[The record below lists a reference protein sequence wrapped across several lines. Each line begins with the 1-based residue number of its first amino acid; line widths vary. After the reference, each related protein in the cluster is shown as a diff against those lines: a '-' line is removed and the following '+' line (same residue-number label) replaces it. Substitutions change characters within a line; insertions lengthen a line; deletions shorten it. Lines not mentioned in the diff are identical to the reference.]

1 MLHQFEWI
9 VAVGAI
15 LAFCASYGIGANDVA
30 NAFATSVGSGAL
42 KIKHAIP
49 LAAVCEFSGS
59 LFMGSH
65 VVKTIRKGISDQ
77 ECFVDDPGLLMYGC
91 LCVIASVASWLIVAS
106 YFEMPVSTTHSCVGG
121 MIGMT
126 MVARG
131 SNCVTWLAKS
141 NEFPYVKGVVAII
154 ISWLLSPI
162 ISGLFASAMFY
173 VLRLFI
179 LRSKD
184 SYKRIQYGFPLLVAS
199 TFTINTFFIVYKGA
213 KFLKLADTPLWKA
226 CAISF
231 GTGGGLGILSYF
243 FVNPLIF
250 KNVEERTVENF
261 CHTDESVQSIH
272 DNAEVFDTKTED
284 SMRYLQIL
292 TACCDSFAHGANDV
306 ANSIGPFAAIYTIYK
321 SGEVAKKSDMGNDAY
336 WILSLGAVGI
346 VVGLATYGYKILEA
360 LGTKMAKLTPSR
372 GICIELGAAS
382 VIILGSRL
390 GWPLSTTHCQVG
402 ATVGVALFE
411 GIGGVNW
418 KLLSKTIAGWV
429 LTLVVVG
436 STTAF
441 LFAQGAYAPMVKYP
455 SYVNNVLCNN

>member
-1 MLHQFEWI
+1 MLQQFEWI
-9 VAVGAI
+9 VALGGI
-15 LAFCASYGIGANDVA
+15 FAFFAAFGIGANDVA

-42 KIKHAIP
+42 KVKHAVP

-77 ECFVDDPGLLMYGC
+77 ECFVEDPGLLMYGC
-91 LCVIASVASWLIVAS
+91 LCVILSVAIWLIVAS

-131 SNCVTWLAKS
+131 SNCVTWIAKS
-141 NEFPYVKGVVAII
+141 NQFPYVKGVVAII
-154 ISWLLSPI
+154 VSWLLSPI
-162 ISGLFASAMFY
+162 ISGLFASS
-173 VLRLFI
+173 LFFAVRSLI
-179 LRSKD
+179 LRSEN
-184 SYKRIQYGFPLLVAS
+184 SYTRIQYGFPVLVAG

-213 KFLKLADTPLWKA
+213 KFLKLDDTPLWKA

-231 GTGGGLGILSYF
+231 GVGGGSGIFSYF
-243 FVNPLIF
+243 FINPIIF
-250 KNVEERTVENF
+250 KNEHTLSRQDHFEDGTV
-261 CHTDESVQSIH
+261 QAIH
-272 DNAEVFDTKTED
+272 DNAEQFDARTEY

-306 ANSIGPFAAIYTIYK
+306 ANSIGPFAAIYAIYK
-321 SGEVAKKSDMGNDAY
+321 SGKVSKNADMGNDAY
-336 WILSLGAVGI
+336 WILSLGATGI
-346 VVGLATYGYKILEA
+346 VAGLSLYGYKILNA

-372 GICIELGAAS
+372 GICIELGAAA

-411 GIGGVNW
+411 GTGGVNW
-418 KLLSKTIAGWV
+418 KLLYKTIAGWL

-455 SYVNNVLCNN
+455 SYVISA

>member
-1 MLHQFEWI
+1 MLHHFEWI
-9 VAVGAI
+9 VAIGGI
-15 LAFCASYGIGANDVA
+15 FAFCASFGIGANDVA

-59 LFMGSH
+59 LFMGNH

-91 LCVIASVASWLIVAS
+91 LCVIISVASWLIIAS

-131 SNCVTWLAKS
+131 SNCVTWIAKS
-141 NEFPYVKGVVAII
+141 NDFPYVKGVVAII
-154 ISWLLSPI
+154 VSWLLSPI
-162 ISGLFASAMFY
+162 ISGLFASLMFFMI
-173 VLRLFI
+173 RLII
-179 LRSKD
+179 LRSED
-184 SYKRIQYGFPLLVAS
+184 SYKRIQYGFPVLVAG

-213 KFLKLADTPLWKA
+213 KFLKLDDTPLWKA

-231 GTGGGLGILSYF
+231 GIGGGVGILSYLF
-243 FVNPLIF
+243 INPIIF
-250 KNVEERTVENF
+250 RDREERSVEDF
-261 CHTDESVQSIH
+261 YHTDESVQSIH
-272 DNAEVFDTKTED
+272 DNAEVFDTKTEH

-306 ANSIGPFAAIYTIYK
+306 ANSIGPFAAIYAIYK
-321 SGEVAKKSDMGNDAY
+321 SGEVSKNADMGNDAY
-336 WILSLGAVGI
+336 WILSLGASGI
-346 VVGLATYGYKILEA
+346 VVGLATYGYKILDA

-372 GICIELGAAS
+372 GICIELGAAA

-411 GIGGVNW
+411 GTGGVNW
-418 KLLSKTIAGWV
+418 KLLTKTVAGWV

-436 STTAF
+436 VSTAF

-455 SYVNNVLCNN
+455 SYVNTA

>member
-1 MLHQFEWI
+1 MLQQFEWI
-9 VAVGAI
+9 VATGAI
-15 LAFCASYGIGANDVA
+15 FAFFASFGIGANDVA

-65 VVKTIRKGISDQ
+65 VVNTIRKGISDQ

-91 LCVIASVASWLIVAS
+91 LCVILSVAMWLILAS
-106 YFEMPVSTTHSCVGG
+106 YLEMPVSTTHSCVGG
-121 MIGMT
+121 IIGMT

-131 SNCVTWLAKS
+131 SSCVTWLAKS
-141 NEFPYVKGVVAII
+141 DQFPYVKGVTAII

-162 ISGLFASAMFY
+162 ISGLFASALFF
-173 VLRLFI
+173 VIRSFI
-179 LRSKD
+179 LRSED
-184 SYKRIQYGFPLLVAS
+184 SYKRIQYGFPILVAG
-199 TFTINTFFIVYKGA
+199 TFIINTFFIVYKGA
-213 KFLKLADTPLWKA
+213 KFLKLDDTPLWKA

-231 GTGGGLGILSYF
+231 GIGGGAGIFSYF
-243 FVNPLIF
+243 FINPIIF
-250 KNVEERTVENF
+250 NAEERRVEEF
-261 CHTDESVQSIH
+261 CHTDDSVQSIH
-272 DNAEVFDTKTED
+272 DNAEVFDSKTEY

-306 ANSIGPFAAIYTIYK
+306 ANSIGPFAAIYAIYK
-321 SGEVAKKSDMGNDAY
+321 SGEVSKKADMGNDAY
-336 WILSLGAVGI
+336 WILSLGAGGI

-372 GICIELGAAS
+372 GICIELGAAA

-411 GIGGVNW
+411 GVGGVNW
-418 KLLSKTIAGWV
+418 KLLGKTVAGWL

-436 STTAF
+436 GTTAL

-455 SYVNNVLCNN
+455 SYVNSA

>member
-1 MLHQFEWI
+1 MLQQFEWI
-9 VAVGAI
+9 VATGAI
-15 LAFCASYGIGANDVA
+15 FAFFASFGIGANDVA

-65 VVKTIRKGISDQ
+65 VVNTIRKGISDQ

-91 LCVIASVASWLIVAS
+91 LCVILSVAMWLILAS
-106 YFEMPVSTTHSCVGG
+106 YLEMPVSTTHSCVGG
-121 MIGMT
+121 IIGMT

-131 SNCVTWLAKS
+131 SSCVTWLAKS
-141 NEFPYVKGVVAII
+141 DQFPYVKGVTAII

-162 ISGLFASAMFY
+162 ISGLFASALFF
-173 VLRLFI
+173 VIRSFI
-179 LRSKD
+179 LRSED
-184 SYKRIQYGFPLLVAS
+184 SYKRIQYGFPILVAG
-199 TFTINTFFIVYKGA
+199 TFIINTFFIVYKGA
-213 KFLKLADTPLWKA
+213 KFLKLDDTPLWKA

-231 GTGGGLGILSYF
+231 GIGGGAGIFSYF
-243 FVNPLIF
+243 FINPIIF
-250 KNVEERTVENF
+250 NAEERRVEEF
-261 CHTDESVQSIH
+261 CHTDDSVQSIH
-272 DNAEVFDTKTED
+272 DNAEVFDSKTEY

-306 ANSIGPFAAIYTIYK
+306 ANSIGPFAAIYAIYK
-321 SGEVAKKSDMGNDAY
+321 SGEVSKKADMGNDAY
-336 WILSLGAVGI
+336 WILSLGAGGI

-372 GICIELGAAS
+372 GICIELGAAA

-411 GIGGVNW
+411 GTGGVNW
-418 KLLSKTIAGWV
+418 RLLGKTVIGWL

-436 STTAF
+436 GTTAF

-455 SYVNNVLCNN
+455 SYVTTT

>member
-1 MLHQFEWI
+1 MLQQFEWI
-9 VAVGAI
+9 VVTGAI
-15 LAFCASYGIGANDVA
+15 FAFLASFGIGANDVA

-42 KIKHAIP
+42 KIKQAVP

-77 ECFVDDPGLLMYGC
+77 DCFVDDPGLLMYGC
-91 LCVIASVASWLIVAS
+91 LCVILSVAMWLIVAS
-106 YFEMPVSTTHSCVGG
+106 YLEMPVSTTHSCIGG

-131 SNCVTWLAKS
+131 SSCVTWIAKS
-141 NEFPYVKGVVAII
+141 DQFPYVKGVVAII
-154 ISWLLSPI
+154 ISWLLSPV
-162 ISGLFASAMFY
+162 ISGLFASA
-173 VLRLFI
+173 LFFVVRSLI
-179 LRSKD
+179 LRSED
-184 SYKRIQYGFPLLVAS
+184 SYKRIQYGFPVLVAG
-199 TFTINTFFIVYKGA
+199 TFIINTFFIVYKGA
-213 KFLKLADTPLWKA
+213 KFLKLDDTPLWKA

-231 GTGGGLGILSYF
+231 GIGGGTGIFSYF
-243 FVNPLIF
+243 FINPIIF
-250 KNVEERTVENF
+250 NDEERRIEEF
-261 CHTDESVQSIH
+261 CHTDDSVQSIH
-272 DNAEVFDTKTED
+272 DNAEVFDTKTEH

-306 ANSIGPFAAIYTIYK
+306 ANSIGPFAAIYAIYK
-321 SGEVAKKSDMGNDAY
+321 SGTVSKNAEMGNDAY
-336 WILSLGAVGI
+336 WILSLGAGGI

-372 GICIELGAAS
+372 GICIELGAAA

-411 GIGGVNW
+411 GTGGVNW
-418 KLLSKTIAGWV
+418 RLLGKTVIGWL

-436 STTAF
+436 GTTAF

-455 SYVNNVLCNN
+455 SYVTST

>member
-1 MLHQFEWI
+1 MLSQFEWI
-9 VAVGAI
+9 VALGGI
-15 LAFCASYGIGANDVA
+15 FAFCAAYGIGANDVA

-49 LAAVCEFSGS
+49 LAAVCEFSGA

-77 ECFVDDPGLLMYGC
+77 DCFVDDPGLLMYGC
-91 LCVIASVASWLIVAS
+91 LCVILSVAMWLILAS
-106 YFEMPVSTTHSCVGG
+106 YLEMPVSTTHSCVGG

-131 SNCVTWLAKS
+131 SSCVTWIAKS
-141 NEFPYVKGVVAII
+141 QQFPYVKGVVAII

-162 ISGLFASAMFY
+162 ISGGFAAALFFT
-173 VLRLFI
+173 LRTFI
-179 LRSKD
+179 LRSQE
-184 SYKRIQYGFPLLVAS
+184 SYKRVQYAFPIIVAS
-199 TFTINTFFIVYKGA
+199 TFIINTFFIVYKGA
-213 KFLKLADTPLWKA
+213 KFLKLDDMPLWKA

-231 GTGGGLGILSYF
+231 GIGGGTGIFSYF
-243 FVNPLIF
+243 LINPIIF
-250 KNVEERTVENF
+250 KNGGELPQGEHIEDGQVR
-261 CHTDESVQSIH
+261 SIH
-272 DNAEVFDTKTED
+272 DNAEKFDPKTEY

-306 ANSIGPFAAIYTIYK
+306 ANSIGPFAAIYAIYK
-321 SGEVAKKSDMGNDAY
+321 AGEVKKNAEMGNDAY
-336 WILSLGAVGI
+336 WILSLGAAGI
-346 VVGLATYGYKILEA
+346 VLGLATYGYKILYA

-372 GICIELGAAS
+372 GICIELGAAA

-411 GIGGVNW
+411 GVGGVNW
-418 KLLSKTIAGWV
+418 KLLSKTIAGWL

-436 STTAF
+436 GTTAL

-455 SYVNNVLCNN
+455 SYVNSA

>member
-1 MLHQFEWI
+1 MLTQFEWI
-9 VAVGAI
+9 VALGGI
-15 LAFCASYGIGANDVA
+15 FAFCASYGIGANDVA

-65 VVKTIRKGISDQ
+65 VVNTIRKGISDQ

-91 LCVIASVASWLIVAS
+91 LCVILSVAMWLILAS
-106 YFEMPVSTTHSCVGG
+106 YLEMPVSTTHSCVGG
-121 MIGMT
+121 IIGMT

-131 SNCVTWLAKS
+131 SSCVTWLAKS
-141 NEFPYVKGVVAII
+141 DKFPYVKGVTAII

-162 ISGLFASAMFY
+162 ISGLFAS
-173 VLRLFI
+173 VLFFVIRSFI
-179 LRSKD
+179 LRSED
-184 SYKRIQYGFPLLVAS
+184 SYKRIQYGFPILVAS
-199 TFTINTFFIVYKGA
+199 TFIINTFFIVYKGA
-213 KFLKLADTPLWKA
+213 KFLKLDDTPLWKA

-231 GTGGGLGILSYF
+231 GIGGGAGIFSYF
-243 FVNPLIF
+243 FINPIIF
-250 KNVEERTVENF
+250 NAEERRVEEF
-261 CHTDESVQSIH
+261 CHTDDSVQSIH
-272 DNAEVFDTKTED
+272 DNAEVFDSKTEY

-306 ANSIGPFAAIYTIYK
+306 ANSIGPFAAIYAIYK
-321 SGEVAKKSDMGNDAY
+321 SGEVSKKADMGNDAY
-336 WILSLGAVGI
+336 WILSLGAGGI

-372 GICIELGAAS
+372 GICIELGAAA

-411 GIGGVNW
+411 GVGGVNW
-418 KLLSKTIAGWV
+418 KLLGKTVAGWL

-436 STTAF
+436 GTTAL

-455 SYVNNVLCNN
+455 SYIL

>member
-1 MLHQFEWI
+1 MLSQFEWI
-9 VAVGAI
+9 VALGGI
-15 LAFCASYGIGANDVA
+15 FAFCAAYGIGANDVA

-49 LAAVCEFSGS
+49 LAAVCEFSGA

-77 ECFVDDPGLLMYGC
+77 DCFVDDPGLLMYGC
-91 LCVIASVASWLIVAS
+91 LCVILSVAMWLILAS
-106 YFEMPVSTTHSCVGG
+106 YLEMPVSTTHSCVGG

-131 SNCVTWLAKS
+131 SSCVTWIAKS
-141 NEFPYVKGVVAII
+141 QQFPYVKGVVAII
-154 ISWLLSPI
+154 VSWLLSPI
-162 ISGLFASAMFY
+162 ISGGFAAALFFT
-173 VLRLFI
+173 LRTFI
-179 LRSKD
+179 LRSQE
-184 SYKRIQYGFPLLVAS
+184 SYNRVQYAFPIIVAC
-199 TFTINTFFIVYKGA
+199 TFIINTFFIVYKGA
-213 KFLKLADTPLWKA
+213 KFLKLDDMPLWKA

-231 GTGGGLGILSYF
+231 GIGGGTGIFSYF
-243 FVNPLIF
+243 FINPIIF
-250 KNVEERTVENF
+250 KNGGELPQGEHIEDGQVR
-261 CHTDESVQSIH
+261 SIH
-272 DNAEVFDTKTED
+272 DNAEKFDPKTEY

-306 ANSIGPFAAIYTIYK
+306 ANSIGPFAAIYAIYK
-321 SGEVAKKSDMGNDAY
+321 AGEVKKNAEMGNDAY
-336 WILSLGAVGI
+336 WILSLGAAGI
-346 VVGLATYGYKILEA
+346 VLGLATYGYKILYA

-372 GICIELGAAS
+372 GICIELGAAA

-411 GIGGVNW
+411 GVGGVNW
-418 KLLSKTIAGWV
+418 QLLYKTIAGWI

-436 STTAF
+436 GTTAL
-441 LFAQGAYAPMVKYP
+441 LFAQGAYAPMVRYP
-455 SYVNNVLCNN
+455 SYVTSA